1 MRVLLLASA
10 LVLSQASVCTDIDFD
25 TADVTVSNFG
35 ADKYCC
41 NICSN
46 DASLLCC
53 PTLDEDGSVARAIY
67 LYLYL
72 RTRTA
77 QHQAYA
83 KLTPGPNSPV
93 SACVSRS
100 LSRSHT

>member
-41 NICSN
+41 NLCKA
-46 DASLLCC
+46 DDLSLLCC
-53 PTLDEDGSVARAIY
+53 PTLDSDGSTARATYISICICAHAPR
-67 LYLYL
+67 
-72 RTRTA
+72 RTKRTPSP
-77 QHQAYA
+77 H
-83 KLTPGPNSPV
+83 LTPPHP
-93 SACVSRS
+93 S
-100 LSRSHT
+100 LHV